1 MRAFD
6 GQNRTQIEQASRQFL
21 RGVTIIPMTRPI
33 CSIATGSFAAIS
45 GSEGWI
51 ISDPDIMI
59 AAIAM
64 HRSLTLVTQ
73 NLRHFQRIPGL
84 TLYQPHGVR

>member
-1 MRAFD
+1 LLHRY
-6 GQNRTQIEQASRQFL
+6 GIIRGNLRQ
-21 RGVTIIPMTRPI
+21 RGL
-33 CSIATGSFAAIS
+33 
-45 GSEGWI
+45 I